1 MAAPLIRIPFS
12 PSSHGLPPFSRHTKA
27 SLLPFGKSDPPSPF
41 SSSSFHSLPSHSER
55 RRRRGRRSRRGGLFS
70 LSTNSAFP
78 HRDTGRTRNSPNVP
92 HFIFWGK
99 VLVCFKDNSIVFL
112 SYLRISLV
120 NPTPTAVAPVGARSW
135 KERER
140 KRSRKLSQQQRR
152 RGIGWKRPFRDRRP
166 HISMAAGGI

>member
-1 MAAPLIRIPFS
+1 MDSPLYPTHKGLSS
-12 PSSHGLPPFSRHTKA
+12 PLWEVGSPL
-27 SLLPFGKSDPPSPF
+27 SLFLLLFP
-41 SSSSFHSLPSHSER
+41 LPSHSER

-99 VLVCFKDNSIVFL
+99 LLVCFKDNYIVFL

-140 KRSRKLSQQQRR
+140 KRSRKLSQQQREG
-152 RGIGWKRPFRDRRP
+152 GIGWKRPFRDRRRP